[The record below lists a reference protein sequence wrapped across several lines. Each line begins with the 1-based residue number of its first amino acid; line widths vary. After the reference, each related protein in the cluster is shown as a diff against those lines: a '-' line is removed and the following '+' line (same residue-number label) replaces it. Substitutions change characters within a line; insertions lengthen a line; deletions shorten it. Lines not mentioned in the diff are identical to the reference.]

1 MTADLTA
8 IFVIGSMCLCAVLIV
23 AASLFYHYKKEQL
36 KAKERLAAIEK
47 GIAPKDLFSNGNNE
61 TSYKLYTNRREAE
74 IFGGIKM
81 LIIGLFLTLALYV
94 TTSPEGFIA
103 AVWGLFVSGI
113 GIAKIFVGL
122 LMKKTSE
129 EK

>member
-23 AASLFYHYKKEQL
+23 AACLFYYYKKEQL
-36 KAKERLAAIEK
+36 KAKERLSAIEK
-47 GIAPKDLFSNGNNE
+47 GIAPKDLFSTENNE
-61 TSYKLYTNRREAE
+61 TSYKFKRESE
-74 IFGGIKM
+74 IYGGIKM
-81 LIIGLFLTLALYV
+81 FILGLFLTLALYV
-94 TTSPEGFIA
+94 TTSPKGFEV
-103 AVWGLFVSGI
+103 AVWGLLVAGI

-122 LMKKTSE
+122 LMKKPSE